1 MPGATEEKK
10 ETTAAAPAVD
20 EKVLQD
26 KLDKGETLTEAEE
39 KYLLSEE
46 PAAEGYKPGLT
57 DEKEEPAAPE
67 EKKPG
72 EAAKP
77 AEKKEETKPAEGA
90 KPTPEDDAKDPFIK
104 IERELSKP
112 EGQEDLKDF
121 TGREKAYY
129 YQMRRDRKARQKAEE
144 DRDAALF
151 RENQLKSKVPE
162 EKKPEPVDPLAEL
175 KKKDPTDFVAVADV
189 LKIVESIVNKQPE
202 PKKEDAPAAKS
213 DPVRMGYLK
222 MCEEKAR
229 VAHPEDYDAVM
240 ELTEDIM
247 MTNEKYL
254 IEVATAM
261 NAGENPA
268 IKSYELIKAD
278 PEFAKLF
285 PAAEARVKGRAA
297 AGKKPEEKKEDPKPA
312 GKTQAEIDKEK
323 KALAAQEAFEKN
335 QNKTKTTGN
344 LSSGTEAEDGEPSM
358 EEIAKMSDKEFRKLP
373 KKTRQKYLERMK
385 DV

>member
-1 MPGATEEKK
+1 MTGATEEKK
-10 ETTAAAPAVD
+10 EVAPAVD

-26 KLDKGETLTEAEE
+26 KLDKGDPLTAAEE
-39 KYLLSEE
+39 QYLLSDE
-46 PAAEGYKPGLT
+46 PAAEGYKPALA
-57 DEKEEPAAPE
+57 DDKEVKEDKPAAPAADKESAAPAAKKEEPAAAP
-67 EKKPG
+67 
-72 EAAKP
+72 AAK
-77 AEKKEETKPAEGA
+77 AD
-90 KPTPEDDAKDPFIK
+90 DDAKDPFVK
-104 IERELSKP
+104 IERELAKA

-121 TGREKAYY
+121 TAREKAYY
-129 YQMRRDRKARQKAEE
+129 YQMRRDRKARQTAEA

-151 RENQLKSKVPE
+151 RESQLKAKVPA
-162 EKKPEPVDPLAEL
+162 EKKEEAPADPLAEL

-189 LKIVESIVNKQPE
+189 LKIVESVINKQPE
-202 PKKEDAPAAKS
+202 PNKEEKTQPKA

-229 VAHPEDYDAVM
+229 AIHPEDFDAVM

-254 IEVATAM
+254 VEVATAM

-285 PAAEARVKGRAA
+285 PVAEARVKGRAQA
-297 AGKKPEEKKEDPKPA
+297 AEKPEEKKEDPKPA

-323 KALAAQEAFEKN
+323 KALAAQEAIEKN
-335 QNKTKTTGN
+335 QNKSKTTGN
-344 LSSGTEAEDGEPSM
+344 LSAGAEAEDGEPSFD
-358 EEIAKMSDKEFRKLP
+358 ELAKMSDKEFRKLP
-373 KKTRQKYLERMK
+373 KKTRQRYLERMK
-385 DV
+385 EV